1 MIGCIA
7 FDMDD
12 TLYDELDYYR
22 SGLAAVASA
31 IARDSELDERVVFET
46 LWAVF
51 IEGNHNTTFN
61 ETLDTLSITYD
72 SDYIFK
78 LVDVL
83 RRHTPSIS
91 LPVDSRAVLEEL
103 KYRYK
108 LALITDGFLPA
119 QKLKAQALE
128 LGQYFDGM
136 IFTEELGREYWKPST
151 FAFEKLL
158 KEMGFRSEQCVYVGD
173 NPVKDFIAPNQLG
186 FKTVQMTRQNHLN
199 TFPAP
204 ELSARAQY
212 HINALSQLPKLLE
225 QM

>member
-31 IARDSELDERVVFET
+31 IARDNALNERVVFET

-51 IEGNHNTTFN
+51 MEGNHKATFN
-61 ETLDTLSITYD
+61 ETLDKLAISYN
-72 SDYIFK
+72 SDYISK

-83 RRHTPSIS
+83 RLHSPKIS
-91 LPVDSRAVLEEL
+91 LPADSRAVLEEL
-103 KYRYK
+103 KGHCK

-119 QKLKAQALE
+119 QKLKVRALDIE
-128 LGQYFDGM
+128 KYFDVLL
-136 IFTEELGREYWKPST
+136 FTEEWGREFWKPSA

-158 KEMGFRSEQCVYVGD
+158 KEMALRPEQCIYVGD
-173 NPVKDFIAPNQLG
+173 NPTKDFMAPNKLG
-186 FKTVQMTRQNHLN
+186 FKTVQITRENHLH

-204 ELSARAQY
+204 EASARAQY
-212 HINALSQLPKLLE
+212 HINTLSELLNLLG